1 MEQSEELRRLKE
13 SPDYQS
19 FNNSTQ
25 GSHQFPAEPTEHA
38 GSLKP
43 SARAPSMAFT
53 QMSSELLVWC
63 GHREAEGSKTSV
75 SNWWMMAH
83 ICWAGCARFIPS

>member
-63 GHREAEGSKTSV
+63 GHREAEVRGQPSKTL
-75 SNWWMMAH
+75 H
-83 ICWAGCARFIPS
+83 PSLASPFPLREP